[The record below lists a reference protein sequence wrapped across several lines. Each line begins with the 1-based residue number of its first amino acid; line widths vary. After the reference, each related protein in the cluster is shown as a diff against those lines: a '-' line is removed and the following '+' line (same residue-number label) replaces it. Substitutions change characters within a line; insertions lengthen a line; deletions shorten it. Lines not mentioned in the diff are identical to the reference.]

1 VPGDLS
7 GLTQPA
13 RALSAPSVTGTAG
26 DGLRTMEEILS
37 LELDADWVVAVGV
50 QYRRG
55 RRCRRRSGL
64 GPGPRLLCRNTLVTN
79 WSVRSASAR
88 EVVSDL
94 FRRHTSDAG
103 LTQGETL
110 RQAMSAR

>member
-1 VPGDLS
+1 
-7 GLTQPA
+7 
-13 RALSAPSVTGTAG
+13 
-26 DGLRTMEEILS
+26 
-37 LELDADWVVAVGV
+37 
-50 QYRRG
+50 
-55 RRCRRRSGL
+55 
-64 GPGPRLLCRNTLVTN
+64 VTN

-110 RQAMSAR
+110 RQAMSAMIDGHPLFWAPYSIIGDGGGETPK